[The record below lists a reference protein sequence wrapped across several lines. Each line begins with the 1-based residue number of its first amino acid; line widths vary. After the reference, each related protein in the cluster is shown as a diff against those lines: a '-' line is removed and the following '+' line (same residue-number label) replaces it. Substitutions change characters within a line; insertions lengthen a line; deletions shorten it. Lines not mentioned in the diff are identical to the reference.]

1 MIVGL
6 SIGIILTKEKEMIA
20 TKNQIP
26 SLAYDDDPDTQA
38 LLEDEEYNQHKNEV
52 FLYLEKLREDGLTN
66 MFGAGSFIMADFEVS
81 KSVAHKYLAE
91 WMESYKGKDN
101 DK

>member
-1 MIVGL
+1 MIVEINTGMKL
-6 SIGIILTKEKEMIA
+6 NKEKEMIA
-20 TKNQIP
+20 SKNSIP
-26 SLAYDDDPDTQA
+26 SLQYDNDQDTNS
-38 LLEDEEYNQHKNEV
+38 LLEDEEYNQYKNEV

-81 KSVAHKYLAE
+81 RSVAHKYLAE
-91 WMESYKGKDN
+91 WMESYKGENN

>member
-1 MIVGL
+1 
-6 SIGIILTKEKEMIA
+6 MIA
-20 TKNQIP
+20 SKNSTP
-26 SLAYDDDPDTQA
+26 SLQYDNDQDTNS
-38 LLEDEEYNQHKNEV
+38 LLEDEEYNQYKNEV

>member
-1 MIVGL
+1 
-6 SIGIILTKEKEMIA
+6 MIA
-20 TKNQIP
+20 SKNSTP
-26 SLAYDDDPDTQA
+26 SLQYDNDQDTNS
-38 LLEDEEYNQHKNEV
+38 LLEDEEYNQYKNEV
-52 FLYLEKLREDGLTN
+52 FLYLEKLKEDGLTN

>member
-1 MIVGL
+1 
-6 SIGIILTKEKEMIA
+6 MIA
-20 TKNQIP
+20 SKNSTP
-26 SLAYDDDPDTQA
+26 SLQYDNDQDTNS
-38 LLEDEEYNQHKNEV
+38 LLEDEEYNQYKNEV

-91 WMESYKGKDN
+91 WMESYKGKNN